1 MENTGQMDIPKDNSF
16 LKMEYADRILFIKDK
31 LDIPLKRLAEKIY
44 SSLRKNNPN
53 DDEEAEAEKKYVESF
68 LKAMQRS
75 KENKGVTRKKTVL
88 RLKEAFTVLVCL
100 PEVKKLNLPPD
111 FEDWEN
117 RDNEEYI
124 RDLCEEYFQLL
135 DKHIVVQPNERF
147 LNNLNNIIQ
156 AANNGHIQAQTA
168 VGEFYFNGGTL
179 NIPNFSLAFDYF
191 VRAAN
196 QHCPRALWKL
206 GLMQEDKDFGLS
218 PNIQLAF
225 RYFKLSADQDF
236 PMALNRIACCYGNG
250 DGTERD
256 DKLFFEYAKKSA
268 DLGNEIGQLSVAYAY
283 CMGKGVEQN
292 WEKAAKIYE
301 EVSLK
306 KSYMFHCFARLAYMY
321 SKGLG
326 VGKNADLASI
336 YYGMVKK
343 LFDKQYPYHK
353 DESEMFE
360 YFLNLDLDSRPYALL
375 SGFKKG
381 LKAKLLGTN
390 PMIYDERM
398 LPRYLVPEDE
408 KNIFYDDF
416 RQPEN

>member
-1 MENTGQMDIPKDNSF
+1 MENTGQMEIPKDNSF
-16 LKMEYADRILFIKDK
+16 LKMEYADRILFIQDK
-31 LDIPLKRLAEKIY
+31 LDIPLKTLAEKIY
-44 SSLRKNNPN
+44 SSLRRNNPN
-53 DDEEAEAEKKYVESF
+53 DDEKGEAEKKYVESF

-75 KENKGVTRKKTVL
+75 KENKGVTREKTVL
-88 RLKEAFTVLVCL
+88 RLKDAFTVLLCL

-117 RDNEEYI
+117 RDNAEYI
-124 RDLCEEYFQLL
+124 CDLCEDYFQLL
-135 DKHIVVQPNERF
+135 DKRIVVQPNERF

-218 PNIQLAF
+218 PNMQLAF

-283 CMGKGVEQN
+283 YIGKGVEQDY
-292 WEKAAKIYE
+292 EKAVEIY
-301 EVSLK
+301 SHIL
-306 KSYMFHCFARLAYMY
+306 STSFQYLPHCFARLGYMY
-321 SKGLG
+321 LNGLG
-326 VGKNADLASI
+326 VEQDIDTANMCYAT
-336 YYGMVKK
+336 VKRV
-343 LFDKQYPYHK
+343 FDKRYPDAK
-353 DESEMFE
+353 DDIEGFE
-360 YFLNLDLDSRPYALL
+360 LFLNLDLDIRPYTILN
-375 SGFKKG
+375 GFKRG

-390 PMIYDERM
+390 SITLNERM
-398 LPRYLVPEDE
+398 VSRYSIPDDE
-408 KNIFYDDF
+408 YKIFRNNF
-416 RQPEN
+416 QKV